1 MRCKGNNFDQI
12 LPAALEVALRV
23 FELKN
28 WVLQAMLHSF
38 YLQAKLFFS
47 SILVIFKILH
57 F

>member
-1 MRCKGNNFDQI
+1 MENKIMRCKGNNFDQI

-38 YLQAKLFFS
+38 YL
-47 SILVIFKILH
+47 
-57 F
+57 